1 LLTAILS
8 LCALLFTQSAL
19 AAYAC
24 PGVAKAVEVAQMAD
38 AGMPCAETMSQAM
51 DDEQPSLCHAHCQ
64 SAQGTLD
71 QSQPGTSVAFV
82 FSVAVLTVRALTLPQ
97 QTGTVVQP
105 TLLRRSAGPP
115 LAVTNC
121 CFRI

>member
-1 LLTAILS
+1 MS
-8 LCALLFTQSAL
+8 
-19 AAYAC
+19 
-24 PGVAKAVEVAQMAD
+24 D

-51 DDEQPSLCHAHCQ
+51 DDEQPALCHAHCQ

-71 QSQPGTSVAFV
+71 QYQPATMAALVL
-82 FSVAVLTVRALTLPQ
+82 SVAVLTVTMPTLREPA
-97 QTGTVVQP
+97 GTVLQRP
-105 TLLRRSAGPP
+105 LLRRSASPP